1 MKFPNDLRLDHQSAV
16 KLTRLDQWV
25 KSFAKASK
33 PVKMKGEFKQ
43 PGHWPLNTT
52 GAASRLESPI
62 AIFSQFR
69 KHQAKSGMGPNKSD

>member
-52 GAASRLESPI
+52 GAGSSLLSGKSNSY
-62 AIFSQFR
+62 IFTIPQT
-69 KHQAKSGMGPNKSD
+69 SG